1 MYIVQSKYSAV
12 RIGYK
17 SFPQLTIALLVD
29 KPIDGFQMPIKRPT
43 SARQVHDQGAA
54 VHQTFHLVRSSFCY
68 LSALMV
74 KSQRGAY

>member
-17 SFPQLTIALLVD
+17 RFPQLTIALLVD

-54 VHQTFHLVRSSFCY
+54 VQ
-68 LSALMV
+68 
-74 KSQRGAY
+74 